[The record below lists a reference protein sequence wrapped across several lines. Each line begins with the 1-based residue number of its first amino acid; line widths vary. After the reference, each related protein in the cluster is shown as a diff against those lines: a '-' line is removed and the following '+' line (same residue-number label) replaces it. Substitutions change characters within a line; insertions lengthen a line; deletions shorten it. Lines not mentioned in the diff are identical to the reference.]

1 MRAGGTS
8 RKKGGSKSWQPT
20 ESSSPVKNIVVE
32 VKDGTRT
39 TMVEPISIHH
49 LSDLGDGVKAVV
61 DEFVK
66 SNAGAVIPPV
76 SITAVEQPA
85 APGEARR

>member
-1 MRAGGTS
+1 M
-8 RKKGGSKSWQPT
+8 
-20 ESSSPVKNIVVE
+20 KNIVVE

-39 TMVEPISIHH
+39 TMVEPISIPH

-76 SITAVEQPA
+76 SIKAVEEPA
-85 APGEARR
+85 GHDEASH